1 MTKRVVTIRD
11 IAREIGVSEATV
23 SLALNGN
30 PAVKAETRQKVK
42 DTAAALGY
50 VPNTNARRLVLKR
63 SGVVGIVVPEIEN
76 IYYAVLVRE
85 LSERMADGGYS
96 LSIFISSNDP
106 EKEYRA
112 VSDMIAARV
121 EGIIYVPVN
130 TALSDQRTKNL
141 LLGSG
146 IPTVCMSTVTEG
158 MNCVLCDLEGG
169 MKTLVSY
176 LLEKQPSSILYLGG
190 PQGMYTLDCRRQAF
204 LDALQQKHVQSD
216 VRALPS
222 VNYTCAQEAARTI
235 LSDLPDIIVCAN
247 DFMAL
252 GVVNLF
258 AERGISVPNDV
269 MVTGFDDSIFSV
281 TSPVPLTTVRQDLH
295 TMAIRT
301 AELLLHMI
309 DDPNVREDVRIPTEL
324 IIRKSTKK
332 KEIDA

>member
-1 MTKRVVTIRD
+1 MIKRVVTIRD

-112 VSDMIAARV
+112 VSD
-121 EGIIYVPVN
+121 
-130 TALSDQRTKNL
+130 QRTKNL
-141 LLGSG
+141 LIGSG

-204 LDALQQKHVQSD
+204 LDALQQKHVRSD

-324 IIRKSTKK
+324 IIRKSTQK

>member
-1 MTKRVVTIRD
+1 MTKRVITIRD
-11 IAREIGVSEATV
+11 IAREIGMSEATV

-30 PAVKAETRQKVK
+30 PAVKTETRQKVK
-42 DTAAALGY
+42 ETAAALGY

-85 LSERMADGGYS
+85 LSERMSEAGYS

-130 TALSDQRTKNL
+130 TALSDQKTKNL
-141 LLGSG
+141 LQSSG
-146 IPTVCMSTVTEG
+146 IPTVCMTTLTDG

-169 MKTLVSY
+169 MKSLVSY
-176 LLEKQPSSILYLGG
+176 LLEKKPSSIMYLGG

-204 LDALQQKHVQSD
+204 LDALKHKNVKSD
-216 VRALPS
+216 VRALSS
-222 VNYTCAQEAARTI
+222 VDYTCAQDATMEI

-252 GVVNLF
+252 GDVNLF
-258 AERGISVPNDV
+258 AECGISMPEDV
-269 MVTGFDDSIFSV
+269 MVAGFDDSIFSI

-295 TMAIRT
+295 VMAT
-301 AELLLHMI
+301 CTSDLLTRMI
-309 DDPNVREDVRIPTEL
+309 ENPTIREDIRIPTEL
-324 IIRKSTKK
+324 IIRKSTMKS
-332 KEIDA
+332 EVSS